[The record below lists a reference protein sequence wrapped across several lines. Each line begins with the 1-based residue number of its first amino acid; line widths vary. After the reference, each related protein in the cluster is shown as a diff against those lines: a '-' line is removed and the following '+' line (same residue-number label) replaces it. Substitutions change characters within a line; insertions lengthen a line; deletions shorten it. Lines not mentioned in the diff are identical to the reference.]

1 MRSAQTR
8 QTGFTMMELLV
19 VIAIAAILT
28 GLAVPSF
35 RTMIDNAQRREAST
49 AFYTALTRGRSE
61 AIARN
66 APILICARDL
76 ATVNPPTCASSG
88 NAWQNGWIVYTNTT
102 PNVVLQVHE
111 PLADGFTL
119 SGVISPLSIDAN
131 GRVGTGVDYTLCKGS
146 GDTTPRRISISRSGR
161 VSLDAAG
168 SCAS

>member
-1 MRSAQTR
+1 MRTAQTR
-8 QTGFTMMELLV
+8 QTGFTLMELLV

-35 RTMIDNAQRREAST
+35 RVMIDNAQRREAAT

-66 APILICARDL
+66 APILVCARDL

-88 NAWQNGWIVYTNTT
+88 NAWQNGWIVYINTT

-111 PLADGFTL
+111 PLADAFTL
-119 SGVISPLSIDAN
+119 SGVTSPLTIRAD
-131 GRVGTGVDYTLCKGS
+131 GRVDTSVDYMLCKGS
-146 GDTTPRRISISRSGR
+146 SDTNPRRISISRSGR
-161 VSLDAAG
+161 VSLEAAG
-168 SCAS
+168 SCS